1 MVCIGLCHPASVI
14 ASTVSS
20 SSSSGASSVQ
30 STSNSP
36 LGTSREAGDS
46 RQPRRRSKRRPR
58 PKRRKAGRTGTGF
71 VLSTLVINCDA
82 VHTFLL
88 SYIAQLKVENF
99 YQWNYIGAWCYRLI
113 LKFSD
118 QNQPSTSGASGS
130 VPTHSSQV
138 CLELSTV
145 NHGYGK
151 HAYNAKWF
159 SFLLTLLF
167 VVNLMDKMN
176 YAYNEA
182 QSPIPGTLL

>member
-58 PKRRKAGRTGTGF
+58 PKRRKTGRTGTGI
-71 VLSTLVINCDA
+71 VLSTLVIILWCCA
-82 VHTFLL
+82 YMLVVIYCSTKSGEFL
-88 SYIAQLKVENF
+88 
-99 YQWNYIGAWCYRLI
+99 YQWKYIDAWCYRLI
-113 LKFSD
+113 FKFSD
-118 QNQPSTSGASGS
+118 QNRPSTSGASGS

-159 SFLLTLLF
+159 SFLSTLLN
-167 VVNLMDKMN
+167 NLLWTWW
-176 YAYNEA
+176 
-182 QSPIPGTLL
+182 I